1 MTVKSECFEEDC
13 SGQAIRVVNP
23 SSRECVTCYPCL
35 QCPVGQ
41 KLSVSCPSTVP
52 QGTHI
57 HCVLIVPGP
66 SSVSVSRAS
75 AYTTNV
81 IFNLLASPSVT
92 PWYSFPTGTRQV
104 TSATSSSLKDYTD
117 SSSLIVTDPNT
128 KAIRELL
135 HPEYNSK
142 MGDDHKAIYLSC
154 GITLLLVFLAICYR
168 LRKRITPLFQC
179 IISNH
184 SMTITAGTPL
194 SHVDNRDPFAVHLYP
209 ENNSALFSH
218 STIKEDSH
226 ENVGQENN
234 SQLFHYNQTMLPA
247 DKSIPALDDAHTEGN
262 IIFQLKKIKLW

>member
-41 KLSVSCPSTVP
+41 TPSVSCPSTVP

-75 AYTTNV
+75 AYTTNP

-92 PWYSFPTGTRQV
+92 PWYSFPTGTRQL
-104 TSATSSSLKDYTD
+104 TTATSSSSKDYTD
-117 SSSLIVTDPNT
+117 SSSLIVTVPNT
-128 KAIRELL
+128 REIRELL
-135 HPEYNSK
+135 NPEYDSK
-142 MGDDHKAIYLSC
+142 MADDHKALYLSC
-154 GITLLLVFLAICYR
+154 GMTLLFVFLAICYR
-168 LRKRITPLFQC
+168 LRKSITPLFQR
-179 IISNH
+179 IIGNH
-184 SMTITAGTPL
+184 PMTIAPSYSMAGTPL

-209 ENNSALFSH
+209 ENNSVLFLPSAL
-218 STIKEDSH
+218 KEDSH

-234 SQLFHYNQTMLPA
+234 NQLFHYNQTMLPA
-247 DKSIPALDDAHTEGN
+247 DKSIPSLDDSHAEG
-262 IIFQLKKIKLW
+262 ILFFS